1 VQATRLARVC
11 LEESMKYAFKRETFG
26 KPLIE
31 HPVIRLK
38 LAHMARQVES
48 TQAWLESITYQVI
61 NTLIYFPFIYSFA
74 HRIVVWLLV

>member
-1 VQATRLARVC
+1 MKIGICVQATRLARVC

-38 LAHMARQVES
+38 LAHMSRQVEA
-48 TQAWLESITYQVI
+48 TQVCVWGAHTPSFHATTHLTQSHFI
-61 NTLIYFPFIYSFA
+61 NL
-74 HRIVVWLLV
+74 